1 MKPPALAVAFP
12 LLITLV
18 WANPNA
24 APDAN
29 ADPDAQIASQQPSGG
44 DIDFTTY
51 STYKSFRACL
61 KRIFAPY
68 ESFGMTIP
76 GELVGCITNECLCQ
90 PANIASNLPMLY
102 STASRECSNT
112 IDATSATQIL
122 DGYCSDAGYTA
133 REGEVAETT
142 GGAGATQPKATAAVT
157 TATEKVTKTL
167 AGGGVVTETTVVVTE
182 GEASPVAGGSSP
194 TNNDKNNDLSVGSI
208 VGIVVGVLGFIA
220 TSVGV
225 YFGYQQYRNSHP
237 APVVGTQP
245 EQVGMME
252 RGVVY
257 GQGGNPSGFA
267 NQGYGYNNTYNGVY
281 RSELR

>member
-1 MKPPALAVAFP
+1 MKFPFLALP
-12 LLITLV
+12 LLITMAL
-18 WANPNA
+18 A
-24 APDAN
+24 DAE
-29 ADPDAQIASQQPSGG
+29 ADADAQIASQQPSGG

-51 STYKSFRACL
+51 SSYKSFRACL
-61 KRIFAPY
+61 KKIFAPY
-68 ESFGMTIP
+68 ESFGLTVP

-90 PANIASNLPMLY
+90 PQVIASNLPMLY

-112 IDATSATQIL
+112 NDAMSATQIL

-133 REGEVAETT
+133 REGEVAAKTT
-142 GGAGATQPKATAAVT
+142 GAGTKPKATAAVT
-157 TATEKVTKTL
+157 TATEEVTKTL
-167 AGGGVVTETTVVVTE
+167 AGGAVVTETTVVVTE
-182 GEASPVAGGSSP
+182 GEAAPASGGSSP

-225 YFGYQQYRNSHP
+225 YFGYKQYRNSHP
-237 APVVGTQP
+237 APAAGTQP

-257 GQGGNPSGFA
+257 GQEGNPSGFT
-267 NQGYGYNNTYNGVY
+267 NQGYGYNNGYNGVY